1 MFAGDA
7 GADTGELPAGPGGG
21 TAPSPGT
28 PAPNPPAPGPGGPV
42 DEAAAI
48 ASMQK
53 AEQAFTAA
61 EAALRNGDLAA
72 YQAKTNEA
80 KAALA
85 DALKQMGR

>member
-1 MFAGDA
+1 M
-7 GADTGELPAGPGGG
+7 
-21 TAPSPGT
+21 
-28 PAPNPPAPGPGGPV
+28 